1 MSDFPVITLHKKK
14 THSVQRF
21 HPWIFSGAIFR
32 KPEDLK
38 EGEIVEIQD
47 HKKNTLAMGHYQIGS
62 IAVRI
67 FAFEKVEPNYD
78 FWKSKLED
86 ALTLRKSAGL
96 VRPDNNTY
104 RLFFGEGDGL
114 PGLVIDYYNGAAVIQ
129 CHNIGMWLMRETLTE
144 ILKDIYGSELHTV
157 YDKSAESLP
166 KKADIDAENGWLY
179 GDTESVV
186 VLENGNKF
194 KIDWVTGQKT
204 GFFIDQRENRRLL
217 AEFAPGKKVLN
228 TFCYS
233 GGFSVYALNAGAEQ
247 VDSIDI
253 SGKAIDLTK
262 ENIELNEPKTDNWE
276 AIKSDTFDYLKDK
289 EGQYDIIIL
298 DPPAFAKH
306 KDVRHRA
313 VLGYKRLN
321 EMAFRTIK
329 KGGILFTFSCT
340 QVVDKELFYN
350 TIRAAAIEAGR
361 KVRILQNLSQPADHP
376 VNIYH
381 PEGEYIKGQVLY
393 VE

>member
-1 MSDFPVITLHKKK
+1 MSDFPIITLHKKK
-14 THSVQRF
+14 TQSVQRF

-47 HKKNTLAMGHYQIGS
+47 HKQNTLAMGHYQIGS
-62 IAVRI
+62 IAIRV
-67 FAFEKVEPNYD
+67 FAFEKVDPSYD
-78 FWKSKLED
+78 FFKEKLSD
-86 ALTLRKSAGL
+86 ALELRKSAGL

-129 CHNIGMWLMRETLTE
+129 CHNIGMWMMRHDLTKM
-144 ILKDIYGSELHTV
+144 LQDIYGDELHTV
-157 YDKSAESLP
+157 YDKSSETLP
-166 KKADIDAENGWLY
+166 KKADIESQNDWLFGDA
-179 GDTESVV
+179 ESVV

-204 GFFIDQRENRRLL
+204 GFFIDQRENRSLL
-217 AEFAPGKKVLN
+217 AQFSPGKKVLN

-233 GGFSVYALNAGAEQ
+233 GGFSVYALNAGAAQ

-253 SGKAIDLTK
+253 SAKAIELTK
-262 ENIELNEPKTDNWE
+262 QNIELNSPENDNWQ
-276 AIKSDTFDYLKDK
+276 AIKADTFDYLKET
-289 EGQYDIIIL
+289 EGQYDVIIL

-321 EMAFRTIK
+321 EMAFRMIK
-329 KGGILFTFSCT
+329 KGGIIMTFSCT
-340 QVVDKELFYN
+340 QVVNKELFYN

-361 KVRILQNLSQPADHP
+361 KVRVLQTLSQPADHP

>member
-67 FAFEKVEPNYD
+67 FAFEKVEPDYD
-78 FWKSKLED
+78 FWKAKLEA

-144 ILKDIYGSELHTV
+144 ILKDIYGEELHTV

-179 GDTESVV
+179 GDAESVV

-217 AEFAPGKKVLN
+217 AEFAPGKKILN

-262 ENIELNEPKTDNWE
+262 ENMELNEPKQNNWQ
-276 AIKSDTFDYLKDK
+276 AIKSDTFDYLKDT